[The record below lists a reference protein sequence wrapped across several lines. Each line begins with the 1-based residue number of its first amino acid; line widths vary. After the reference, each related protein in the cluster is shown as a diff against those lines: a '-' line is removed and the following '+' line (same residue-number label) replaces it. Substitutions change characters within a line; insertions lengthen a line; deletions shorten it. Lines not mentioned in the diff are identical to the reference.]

1 MISFRYHL
9 VSIVAVF
16 FALAIGIL
24 VGTTVLPQVTIR
36 QLRDQTDSARTR
48 ADNLRED
55 LDRVEGELATSR
67 QLTESLEPMII
78 RDQLLGR
85 ASVIVTAQGV
95 DAAEIGGVR
104 DALEQAGSVVK
115 GILVFSDRMALAGP
129 TDAQDLASVL
139 GTSDLDPAALVEAT
153 GTAVGTRL
161 AEGAAPFQPDLLQD
175 LVTGGFL
182 AVQAQ
187 PDLTQIGGPD
197 QTVVQLTGS
206 ADPPVFDPTPVF
218 LPMLSTLVSAGMTS
232 GAAETTDTAYPFV
245 ETVRGE
251 GDLDGRLVTV
261 DNADASAGRISLIIA
276 LRDLIQTG
284 RGGDYGTKPGS
295 TGLLPPA

>member
-1 MISFRYHL
+1 VISFRYHL

-36 QLRDQTDSARTR
+36 QLREQTDSARLR
-48 ADNLRED
+48 ADNLRAE
-55 LDRVEGELATSR
+55 LDRVEGELGTSR
-67 QLTESLEPMII
+67 QLAESLEPIII

-115 GILVFSDRMALAGP
+115 GILVFSNRMALDGP
-129 TDAQDLASVL
+129 TDAQDLAAVL
-139 GTSDLDPAALVEAT
+139 GTTDLDPASLAETT
-153 GTAVGTRL
+153 GTEVGARL
-161 AEGAAPFQPDLLQD
+161 AEGAAPFQTDLLQD

-206 ADPPVFDPTPVF
+206 ADAPVFDPGPVF
-218 LPMLSTLVSAGMTS
+218 LPMLSTLVSGGMTS
-232 GAAETTDTAYPFV
+232 AAAETTDTSYPYV
-245 ETVRGE
+245 EAVRDDG
-251 GDLDGRLVTV
+251 GLDGKLVTV
-261 DNADASAGRISLIIA
+261 DNGNTSAGRVSLVIA
-276 LRDLIQTG
+276 LKDLIQTG